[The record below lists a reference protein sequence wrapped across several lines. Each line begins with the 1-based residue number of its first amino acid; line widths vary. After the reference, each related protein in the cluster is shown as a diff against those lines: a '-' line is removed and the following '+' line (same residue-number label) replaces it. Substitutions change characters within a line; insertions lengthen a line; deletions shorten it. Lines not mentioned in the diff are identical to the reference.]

1 MGLVLW
7 LGRALQGLR
16 GWGKSPA
23 QRSGGRWPRQMR
35 QLEEA
40 SKAQELARSA
50 SGFVLGMALASLYGA
65 LVLLAQGHNV
75 WYCLVTTTS
84 LGAGLGLGMAFSVK
98 VRVTVLLSLPHIFT
112 SKQLLVLLLGARGVP
127 RGCWVPAEPQDP
139 PVLAGE
145 GKMLLLLLAL
155 GMAMQGPCTNILHNF
170 SRAAE
175 SLSCGAELALNQ
187 TAERLQ
193 HAQEPLLNV
202 LSKIKDIAQKAKV
215 VGDHVRKFLRSIM
228 DSVSHV
234 ARALRNVW
242 LWLANMG
249 RVCNHEL
256 GTPYRRCLH
265 LFDEAKDNCERAI
278 PFLFFLC
285 YIIIIFR
292 PLCGLANVALLFCII
307 PQYIQSFLKRKIG
320 DPLRDALDRVHREFE
335 FNISAVH
342 RFDISLNA
350 SKSLGEVALDIME
363 GVRLRLEPIRQVLG
377 LFMHV
382 SFCAIL
388 YMYLQALR
396 YRHRYLRD
404 DTFDNVYITRR
415 FVELDL
421 WRAEQ
426 GKPTVLPLTAWESG
440 RYISPGQPHAWGS
453 IPQVSPAARSQG
465 VPAPHGLTALHA
477 RPAGLWLSRQERRR
491 YGLQL
496 VGVLRHMLLG
506 LSIVLADYSLFW
518 LLDLVQ
524 HQLRGEIVARAPVV
538 LGVSVNGT
546 GYTSEIFRDLVSAF
560 GVLQQGNVSVLSQ
573 HCLLQPVEPD
583 YSTYLSM
590 GLLYGICLFIAVF
603 GSYVARLRRAVCATY
618 YPCREQVRSP
628 PRTSPCPLSSHLP
641 SPHPCHARSA
651 QPSSTAPSWHG
662 EPGWHVPCAKLPCS
676 VRPTPGKAT
685 CSSSLPPGKLPWG
698 MHAWSW
704 SHPNPISTLL
714 GIAKGQC
721 HPRGSAARALPL
733 LRTPGDGVAPWSIS
747 SLPAGCLPLP
757 GWFGSWA
764 SSRNAAWPVG
774 WRSSRISLHASHPA
788 AKVGAPADGTS
799 PSEFPTPLTAL
810 FSLGLYCTECYQT
823 LTNICSICM
832 GPLSYR
838 DTGDE
843 EMDSS
848 DEDTVGLWLGAV
860 RVLRGQEQGQ
870 LLQQHIRKVVGGRGG
885 SRRLPPELAARL
897 RAQLKEE
904 ASGESDSSSSGV
916 DGEDSSLSSLDFSYQ
931 EQPESSGS
939 ELEEVMALRPPSS
952 EGRAR

>member
-16 GWGKSPA
+16 GWGKSPT

-35 QLEEA
+35 QPEEA
-40 SKAQELARSA
+40 SKARELARSA

-65 LVLLAQGHNV
+65 VVLLAQGHNV

-112 SKQLLVLLLGARGVP
+112 SKQLLVLLLGAKGVP
-127 RGCWVPAEPQDP
+127 WGCRVPAEPQDP

-170 SRAAE
+170 SRATE

-187 TAERLQ
+187 TADRLQ

-215 VGDHVRKFLRSIM
+215 VGDHVRKFFRSIM

-396 YRHRYLRD
+396 YCHRYLRD

-440 RYISPGQPHAWGS
+440 RYISP
-453 IPQVSPAARSQG
+453 
-465 VPAPHGLTALHA
+465 
-477 RPAGLWLSRQERRR
+477 AGLWLSRQERRR

-496 VGVLRHMLLG
+496 VGVLRHVLLG

-524 HQLRGEIVARAPVV
+524 HQLRGEIVARAPAV

-603 GSYVARLRRAVCATY
+603 GSYVARLRRAVCAAY
-618 YPCREQVRSP
+618 YPCREQERTTFLHSTILARRAGLARALRQAVMQRTADARQGNLLLFLTSRLPTFARLVR
-628 PRTSPCPLSSHLP
+628 
-641 SPHPCHARSA
+641 
-651 QPSSTAPSWHG
+651 
-662 EPGWHVPCAKLPCS
+662 
-676 VRPTPGKAT
+676 
-685 CSSSLPPGKLPWG
+685 
-698 MHAWSW
+698 
-704 SHPNPISTLL
+704 LL
-714 GIAKGQC
+714 GIQQKRCLACGMAEQPDFIAC
-721 HPRGSAARALPL
+721 I
-733 LRTPGDGVAPWSIS
+733 TPS
-747 SLPAGCLPLP
+747 C
-757 GWFGSWA
+757 
-764 SSRNAAWPVG
+764 
-774 WRSSRISLHASHPA
+774 
-788 AKVGAPADGTS
+788 K
-799 PSEFPTPLTAL
+799 
-810 FSLGLYCTECYQT
+810 GLYCTECYQT
-823 LTNICSICM
+823 LTNICSVCM

-860 RVLRGQEQGQ
+860 RALRGQEQGR
-870 LLQQHIRKVVGGRGG
+870 LLQQHIRKVVGGWGG

-904 ASGESDSSSSGV
+904 VSGESDGSSSGV

>member
-1 MGLVLW
+1 
-7 LGRALQGLR
+7 
-16 GWGKSPA
+16 
-23 QRSGGRWPRQMR
+23 
-35 QLEEA
+35 
-40 SKAQELARSA
+40 
-50 SGFVLGMALASLYGA
+50 
-65 LVLLAQGHNV
+65 
-75 WYCLVTTTS
+75 
-84 LGAGLGLGMAFSVK
+84 
-98 VRVTVLLSLPHIFT
+98 
-112 SKQLLVLLLGARGVP
+112 
-127 RGCWVPAEPQDP
+127 
-139 PVLAGE
+139 
-145 GKMLLLLLAL
+145 MLMLMLAL

-193 HAQEPLLNV
+193 RAQEPLLNM

-215 VGDHVRKFLRSIM
+215 VGDHVRKFFRSIM

-234 ARALRNVW
+234 GERGSPRVSPSPAPPHPAFSLSLSPLPAACPSTLAPGPQPEPCTMSGCGWRTWAECATTSWARRTAAACASSMRPRTGVSVPSPSSSSSATSSFFSGPFVVW
-242 LWLANMG
+242 PMVSGSLSL
-249 RVCNHEL
+249 C
-256 GTPYRRCLH
+256 RRGG
-265 LFDEAKDNCERAI
+265 KWRGGPI
-278 PFLFFLC
+278 PTTGASPWQ
-285 YIIIIFR
+285 R
-292 PLCGLANVALLFCII
+292 PLLSAVALLFCII

-396 YRHRYLRD
+396 YRHRYLQD

-440 RYISPGQPHAWGS
+440 RYIA
-453 IPQVSPAARSQG
+453 
-465 VPAPHGLTALHA
+465 
-477 RPAGLWLSRQERRR
+477 PAGLWLSRQERRQ

-496 VGVLRHMLLG
+496 VGVLRHVLLG
-506 LSIVLADYSLFW
+506 LSIILADYSLFW

-524 HQLRGEIVARAPVV
+524 HQLRGEVVARGEQHPPCRSST
-538 LGVSVNGT
+538 LGCFAGWGPGLCSSSCPFPGTELCTPQRQRCWVSVSMGQATPVRSSGT
-546 GYTSEIFRDLVSAF
+546 WSLPSACCSRATSRCSPSAASSSPWSLTTAPTSAWVT
-560 GVLQQGNVSVLSQ
+560 GAAAPSACWVAGGGRRGGHPCVTHPLLTRTSVWHLPLHRCLRQLCGTPAPGSVC
-573 HCLLQPVEPD
+573 CLLPMP
-583 YSTYLSM
+583 
-590 GLLYGICLFIAVF
+590 
-603 GSYVARLRRAVCATY
+603 RA
-618 YPCREQVRSP
+618 
-628 PRTSPCPLSSHLP
+628 
-641 SPHPCHARSA
+641 
-651 QPSSTAPSWHG
+651 APSWHG
-662 EPGWHVPCAKLPCS
+662 GQGWHVPCAKLSCS
-676 VRPTPGKAT
+676 VRLTPGKAT
-685 CSSSLPPGKLPWG
+685 CSYSLPPGKLPWG
-698 MHAWSW
+698 VHAWSW

-714 GIAKGQC
+714 GIAKGQR
-721 HPRGSAARALPL
+721 HPRGSAARAKPL
-733 LRTPGDGVAPWSIS
+733 LRTPGDGVAPWSIN

-774 WRSSRISLHASHPA
+774 RQSSRISSHASHPA
-788 AKVGAPADGTS
+788 AKVGAPLDRGHCPQNFLA
-799 PSEFPTPLTAL
+799 PSRAP

-823 LTNICSICM
+823 LNNICSICM

-860 RVLRGQEQGQ
+860 RALQGQEQGR
-870 LLQQHIRKVVGGRGG
+870 LLQQHIRKVVGGWGG

-904 ASGESDSSSSGV
+904 ASRESDGGSSGM
-916 DGEDSSLSSLDFSYQ
+916 DGEDSSISSLDFSYQ

-939 ELEEVMALRPPSS
+939 ELEEVMALQPPSS
-952 EGRAR
+952 QGRAW

>member
-16 GWGKSPA
+16 GWGKSPT

-35 QLEEA
+35 QPEEA
-40 SKAQELARSA
+40 SKARELARSA

-65 LVLLAQGHNV
+65 VVLLAQGHNV

-112 SKQLLVLLLGARGVP
+112 SKQLLVLLLGAKGVP
-127 RGCWVPAEPQDP
+127 WGCRVPAEPQDP

-170 SRAAE
+170 SRATE

-187 TAERLQ
+187 TADRLQ

-215 VGDHVRKFLRSIM
+215 VGDHVRKFFRSIM

-234 ARALRNVW
+234 GERGSLRVSPPPAPPHPAFSLSLSPLPAACPSTLAPCPQPEPCVMSGCGWRTWAECATMSWARHTAAACTSSTRPRTTASVPSPSSSSSATSSSSSGPSVVW
-242 LWLANMG
+242 PMVSGSLSLCSRGG
-249 RVCNHEL
+249 RWR
-256 GTPYRRCLH
+256 GGP
-265 LFDEAKDNCERAI
+265 I
-278 PFLFFLC
+278 PTTGAPPWQ
-285 YIIIIFR
+285 R
-292 PLCGLANVALLFCII
+292 PLLSTVALLFCII

-396 YRHRYLRD
+396 YCHRYLRD

-440 RYISPGQPHAWGS
+440 RYISPGQPHAWGT

-496 VGVLRHMLLG
+496 VGVLRHVLLG

-524 HQLRGEIVARAPVV
+524 HQLRGEIVARAPAV

-603 GSYVARLRRAVCATY
+603 GSYVARLRRAVCAAY
-618 YPCREQVRSP
+618 YPCREQERTTFLHSTILARRAGLARALRQAVMQRTADARQGNLLLFLTSRLPTFARLVR
-628 PRTSPCPLSSHLP
+628 
-641 SPHPCHARSA
+641 
-651 QPSSTAPSWHG
+651 
-662 EPGWHVPCAKLPCS
+662 
-676 VRPTPGKAT
+676 
-685 CSSSLPPGKLPWG
+685 
-698 MHAWSW
+698 
-704 SHPNPISTLL
+704 LL
-714 GIAKGQC
+714 GIQQKRCLACGMAEQPDFIAC
-721 HPRGSAARALPL
+721 I
-733 LRTPGDGVAPWSIS
+733 TPS
-747 SLPAGCLPLP
+747 C
-757 GWFGSWA
+757 
-764 SSRNAAWPVG
+764 
-774 WRSSRISLHASHPA
+774 
-788 AKVGAPADGTS
+788 K
-799 PSEFPTPLTAL
+799 
-810 FSLGLYCTECYQT
+810 GLYCTECYQT
-823 LTNICSICM
+823 LTNICSVCM

-860 RVLRGQEQGQ
+860 RALRGQEQGR
-870 LLQQHIRKVVGGRGG
+870 LLQQHIRKVVGGWGG

-904 ASGESDSSSSGV
+904 VSGESDGSSSGV